1 VKNPPTTLVMEIR
14 INTDPQH
21 LWSLLQDLVESG
33 EVCEYH
39 TLTEN
44 GRPLRAGYH
53 RQDLINVAKVI
64 ADAYKNGD

>member
-1 VKNPPTTLVMEIR
+1 MNSPTTLVMEIKV
-14 INTDPQH
+14 NTNPH
-21 LWSLLQDLVESG
+21 RLRSLLQDLVESG